1 MPSKASRII
10 EYMEK
15 HRFVRTSMV
24 REEFFNA
31 PISCKKYLA
40 RMTENKLIQRKRVD
54 RGEYVYYL
62 QWSQKW
68 NHWLNLNTFHYQ
80 LKRELSSWQR
90 ILYYDFEVS
99 YGAGIADGFYVLKT
113 TIDGKGR
120 KFFLECDND
129 SNNPFDKIAKYEMLY
144 RTDWKKEWWADPL
157 KRGVVAFP
165 LVVVYTVRPKV
176 IPDSDSIKVC
186 VVEIGD
192 NVLRKIVA
200 KTYSKV

>member
-1 MPSKASRII
+1 MASKASRII

-15 HRFVRTSMV
+15 HRFVRTSMIQA
-24 REEFFNA
+24 EFFNT
-31 PISCKKYLA
+31 PIATKKYLA
-40 RMTENKLIQRKRVD
+40 RMVGNKLIQRKRVD

-62 QWSQKW
+62 TWSQKW
-68 NHWLNLNTFHYQ
+68 NHWLSINQFHYQ
-80 LKRELSSWQR
+80 LKSELSSWQK

-113 TIDGKGR
+113 TLDGKGR
-120 KFFLECDND
+120 KFFLEVD
-129 SNNPFDKIAKYEMLY
+129 STEIPAERIKQYEFIH
-144 RTDWKKEWWADPL
+144 RAGWKDEWWADPL

-200 KTYSKV
+200 